1 MSYSETVDQA
11 IHTIK
16 QQTALMQRCLTQ
28 HKLMDSLRYASVMLT
43 ELRNPKLSPKQYYEL
58 YVMIFDS
65 LTVLSSYLV
74 DNHLSGHH
82 LADLYELV
90 QYAGNVVPRL
100 YLMITVGTSYLK
112 LPDSPKEEIL
122 KDMIEMCRGVQN
134 PIRGLFLRYY
144 LAQRTKQ
151 LLPEKAVSFNS
162 QLIITNFIEMNKL
175 WVRLQHQGPLRER
188 DQRTKE
194 RKELQILVGSQL
206 VQLSQIVDDDVKLY
220 SDTILPVVL
229 EQLIQCRDV
238 VCQEYLYDVICQV
251 FPDYFHYLTLD
262 TLLNTLLQLNPEISM
277 TKLLVPLTSRLEE
290 LRKRLSQEQQEKMS
304 EGGQTNVREIQQDEK
319 QKSVSPTT
327 NNSSENL
334 SHDTLDGDIDT
345 VIISKFWKFLNELNA
360 ERPDLSLQEFLG
372 IVENIVNLLLNWNP
386 DNFEYLNRLFEL
398 TYQKCKDFSGDGVV
412 IDSPDIALLLRNL
425 MTFKVSPT
433 LENDQN
439 FLFEVIVNCRAYGK
453 LLSLQCSNFQGD
465 TIGEI
470 LNVFLR
476 EDVQKSAHR
485 TESTPQKLFS
495 PISKEQVERILV
507 FLEPLIRLNDNG
519 KSQAEVKSSESKGL
533 SVGDT
538 LLVDN
543 TSFVNGKSLGGVQLC
558 NIEQE
563 KLAKFCHVLIRALS
577 RSKELKTIEK
587 QVEVILLIKSWLH
600 KGGTNIKYTYPTI
613 ITNFWMLIK
622 RASIFKLKIKLREK
636 YYDNLIKQTFKY
648 VSRCINE
655 VYNIC
660 GQPCFDAVF
669 KLSLQTA
676 SLADQLTYGEIAY
689 DYFSEAFTIFE
700 ESLTDS
706 KTQFVAL
713 IYLTQVLQRTRS
725 LYKENYYNSLIVR
738 ATLHGS
744 RLLRKQDQCRSVY
757 LCSHLWW
764 ATEISF
770 IGEEEGKTTDFF
782 REGKRVLECLQRS
795 LRAAD
800 SIMDNVQSCE
810 LMTEV
815 LDRCLY
821 YFVHGNE
828 HETRVGVNY
837 INGLIELIKTNLES
851 LTLEKEQQQ
860 LADLHVQNEASMNEP
875 AVRYVIG
882 SDGEFIRLADKNNA
896 SSVDHTSGARDS
908 PISTIQVPLQHFKR
922 TCQYILDQRDVDD
935 RFKAIII

>member
-1 MSYSETVDQA
+1 
-11 IHTIK
+11 
-16 QQTALMQRCLTQ
+16 
-28 HKLMDSLRYASVMLT
+28 MDSLRYASVMLT

-151 LLPEKAVSFNS
+151 LLPEKEVSFNS

-206 VQLSQIVDDDVKLY
+206 VQLSQIVDDNVKLY
-220 SDTILPVVL
+220 KDTILPVVL

-262 TLLNTLLQLNPEISM
+262 TLLSTLLQLNPELAM
-277 TKLLVPLTSRLEE
+277 TKLLVSLTSRLEE
-290 LRKRLSQEQQEKMS
+290 MRKRLNQEQQEKVS
-304 EGGQTNVREIQQDEK
+304 EREQARVKEIAQQDEK
-319 QKSVSPTT
+319 QKRPNPTI
-327 NNSSENL
+327 NDSDENP
-334 SHDTLDGDIDT
+334 SHDALDGDIDA

-360 ERPDLSLQEFLG
+360 ERPDLSLQEFFG
-372 IVENIVNLLLNWNP
+372 IVESIVNLVLNWSP
-386 DNFEYLNRLFEL
+386 DNFEYLNRLFEI

-425 MTFKVSPT
+425 MTFKSSP
-433 LENDQN
+433 LLGNNQN
-439 FLFEVIVNCRAYGK
+439 FLFEVIVNCEAYGQ
-453 LLSLQCSNFQGD
+453 LLSLQSSNFQGE
-465 TIGEI
+465 TIGEV
-470 LNVFLR
+470 LDVFLK

-485 TESTPQKLFS
+485 VESGPQKLFS
-495 PISKEQVERILV
+495 PTSKEQVERVLV
-507 FLEPLIRLNDNG
+507 FLEPLIKLSENG
-519 KSQAEVKSSESKGL
+519 KSQEGANPSESKRL
-533 SVGDT
+533 SVGDG

-543 TSFVNGKSLGGVQLC
+543 ARFVNGKSLGGVQLC
-558 NIEQE
+558 NIDQE

-587 QVEVILLIKSWLH
+587 QVEVILLIKSWLY
-600 KGGTNIKYTYPTI
+600 KGGANIKYTYPAI

-622 RASIFKLKIKLREK
+622 RASILKLKIKARQK

-660 GQPCFDAVF
+660 GQPCYDTVY

-713 IYLTQVLQRTRS
+713 IYLTQILQRTRS

-828 HETRVGVNY
+828 NETRVGVNY

-860 LADLHVQNEASMNEP
+860 LADLHVQDEGSMSEP
-875 AVRYVIG
+875 TVRYVIG

-896 SSVDHTSGARDS
+896 SSVDHTSGVRDS
-908 PISTIQVPLQHFKR
+908 PISAIQVPLQHFKR
-922 TCQYILDQRDVDD
+922 TCQYILDQREVDD
-935 RFKAIII
+935 RFKAIVI

>member
-11 IHTIK
+11 IHTSK
-16 QQTALMQRCLTQ
+16 QQTVLMQRCLTQ

-144 LAQRTKQ
+144 LAKRTKQ

-277 TKLLVPLTSRLEE
+277 TKLLVSLTSRLEE

-304 EGGQTNVREIQQDEK
+304 EGGQVNVKEITQDEK

-327 NNSSENL
+327 NNSNENL
-334 SHDTLDGDIDT
+334 SHDTLDGNIDT

-386 DNFEYLNRLFEL
+386 DNFEYLNRLFEI

-412 IDSPDIALLLRNL
+412 IDSPDIALLIRNL

-453 LLSLQCSNFQGD
+453 LLSLQCSNFQGE

-476 EDVQKSAHR
+476 EDVQKSTHR
-485 TESTPQKLFS
+485 IESTPQKLFS
-495 PISKEQVERILV
+495 PATKEQVERILV
-507 FLEPLIRLNDNG
+507 FLEPLIRLGENG
-519 KSQAEVKSSESKGL
+519 KSRAEVKSGESKGL

-543 TSFVNGKSLGGVQLC
+543 TSFVNDKNLGGVQLC

-622 RASIFKLKIKLREK
+622 RASIPKLKIKAREK
-636 YYDNLIKQTFKY
+636 HYDNLIKQTFKY

-660 GQPCFDAVF
+660 GQPCFDTVF

-896 SSVDHTSGARDS
+896 SSADHASGVRDS

-935 RFKAIII
+935 RFKAIVI